1 MITKLVSSLWFRATI
16 SIAVLAYIVGR
27 LDWRDAVNAV
37 FTIDVRFLIAAFIVD
52 TAARATM
59 ISRWLLLLRSTGAVV
74 NTWAAARIFFISSF
88 IGIALPTG
96 GTDVTRA
103 YALARH
109 TTESHVALASVVVD
123 RLLGVSA
130 LIVLVLVGLSL
141 GSVETLFADRTL
153 IVGLSVATAGG
164 LTLALWADLSTRL
177 LLPVSLQT
185 SRLGTWLLRT
195 ADGIAHYRKRP
206 LVLVAV
212 LGQSVLVQGLRIF
225 EIFLLGSGLG
235 LGVNLT
241 YYLIFMPVGLL
252 AFMLPI
258 SVAGVGLPQGVIVS
272 LFQPAGVPDT
282 LSFALSTLIVLL
294 GIVGT
299 LPGLYLH
306 LRAKKGLE

>member
-1 MITKLVSSLWFRATI
+1 M
-16 SIAVLAYIVGR
+16 GR
-27 LDWRDAVNAV
+27 LDWRDAVNAA
-37 FTIDVRFLIAAFIVD
+37 FTIDARYLIAAFIVD
-52 TAARATM
+52 ITARATM
-59 ISRWLLLLRSTGAVV
+59 ISRWLFLLRSTGTVV

-109 TTESHVALASVVVD
+109 TTEGHVALASVVVD
-123 RLLGVSA
+123 RMLGVSA
-130 LIVLVLVGLSL
+130 LIFLVLVGLSF
-141 GSVETLFADRTL
+141 GSVDTFFSDRIL
-153 IVGLSVATAGG
+153 LVGLFVATAGG
-164 LTLALWADLSTRL
+164 LILILWADVSTRL
-177 LLPVSLQT
+177 LLPLSLQT
-185 SRLGTWLLRT
+185 KRLGTWLLRT

-206 LVLVAV
+206 LVLGAV
-212 LGQSVLVQGLRIF
+212 LGQSVLVQGLRIL

-235 LGVNLT
+235 LGVNLA

-258 SVAGVGLPQGVIVS
+258 SVAGIGLPQGVIVS
-272 LFQPAGVPDT
+272 LFRPAGVPDT

-294 GIVGT
+294 GIFGT

>member
-1 MITKLVSSLWFRATI
+1 MITRLISSLWFRATL
-16 SIAVLAYIVGR
+16 SIAVLTYIVGR
-27 LDWRDAVNAV
+27 LDWRDAVNAA
-37 FTIDVRFLIAAFIVD
+37 FTIDARYLIAAFIVD
-52 TAARATM
+52 ITARATM
-59 ISRWLLLLRSTGAVV
+59 ISRWLFLLRSTGTVV

-109 TTESHVALASVVVD
+109 TTEGHVALASVVVD
-123 RLLGVSA
+123 RMLGVSA
-130 LIVLVLVGLSL
+130 LIFLVLVGLSF
-141 GSVETLFADRTL
+141 GSVDTFFSDRIL
-153 IVGLSVATAGG
+153 LVGLFVATAGG
-164 LTLALWADLSTRL
+164 LILILWADVSTRL

-185 SRLGTWLLRT
+185 NRLGTWLLRT

-206 LVLVAV
+206 LVLGAV
-212 LGQSVLVQGLRIF
+212 LGQSVLVQGLRIL

-235 LGVNLT
+235 LGVNLA

-258 SVAGVGLPQGVIVS
+258 SVAGIGLPQGVIVS
-272 LFQPAGVPDT
+272 LFRPAGVPDT

-294 GIVGT
+294 GIFGT